1 MIKMDGST
9 PRTQIRRL
17 ASFGLT
23 TPDAHRLS
31 EFYQYAL
38 GFRVLE
44 TVRRWG
50 PDFERLTGV
59 TGGASAIS
67 LCLGDDVVELLQFDR
82 PGRSYPSRA
91 DSSDLCFQHFAIVV
105 ADIQLAYQKLVSAG
119 GWTAISTDGPQQLP
133 AASGG
138 VTAFKFRDPD
148 GHPLELLSFR
158 RNHMPSKWRD
168 ALGDMLYLGVDHS
181 AISVSDTAASI
192 GFYTALG
199 LSVSSNSR
207 NAGPEQDAL
216 DGLAHVMVDVTG
228 LVPPSPAP
236 HVELLC
242 YRREVSARP
251 EVLCAN
257 DIAATQLV
265 FEGAGTA
272 APFGLTDPD
281 GHHLLIFP
289 NSDPPRAA

>member
-1 MIKMDGST
+1 MAVT
-9 PRTQIRRL
+9 PPPKVRRL
-17 ASFGLT
+17 ARFRLT
-23 TPDAHRLS
+23 TADIGRLAAFYTQAFGCQQIADHRLEGDTFRELMGVES
-31 EFYQYAL
+31 DARCIKLGLGQDVIELLEFDIPGRPYP
-38 GFRVLE
+38 VD
-44 TVRRWG
+44 TS
-50 PDFERLTGV
+50 
-59 TGGASAIS
+59 ASA
-67 LCLGDDVVELLQFDR
+67 L
-82 PGRSYPSRA
+82 A
-91 DSSDLCFQHFAIVV
+91 FQHFAIVT
-105 ADIQLAYQKLVSAG
+105 ADMTKAWFHLSRMEGWSAITTG
-119 GWTAISTDGPQQLP
+119 GPRRLP
-133 AASGG
+133 ESSGG

-158 RNHMPSKWRD
+158 RNHMPRKWRD

-181 AISVSDTAASI
+181 AISVSDTADSV
-192 GFYTALG
+192 GFYAALG
-199 LSVSSNSR
+199 LGVSTNSR
-207 NAGPEQDAL
+207 NVGPEQDAL